1 MKKPSWPALFAL
13 PAGLLLLDR
22 LTKGLVHAADLREPV
37 EVIPGFFRI
46 VKTWNT
52 GLAFG
57 TLSEASARIMNPAI
71 IVIGTAAILWIF
83 YLLLFQKQGW
93 WITVCFHL
101 LLAGAAGNVTDRLR
115 WGAVLD
121 FLEFHAGRFT
131 WPAFNV
137 ADSCITVGLGLLVW
151 DMVASSRK

>member
-1 MKKPSWPALFAL
+1 MKKPAWPGLFAL
-13 PAGLLLLDR
+13 SAGLILLDR
-22 LTKGLVHAADLREPV
+22 LTKGLVFAADLREPA
-37 EVIPGFFRI
+37 EVVPGFFRI

-57 TLSEASARIMNPAI
+57 ALSEASARLMNPAI
-71 IVIGTAAILWIF
+71 VVIGTAAILWIL
-83 YLLLFQKQGW
+83 YLLLFQKQERR
-93 WITVCFHL
+93 ITVCFHL
-101 LLAGAAGNVTDRLR
+101 LLAGAAGNVADRVR

-121 FLEFHAGRFT
+121 FLEFHAGRFY

>member
-1 MKKPSWPALFAL
+1 MRKPAWAGLFAL
-13 PAGLLLLDR
+13 SAGLLFLDR
-22 LTKGLVHAADLREPV
+22 LTKGFVYAADLREPV
-37 EVIPGFFRI
+37 EVVPGFFRI

-71 IVIGTAAILWIF
+71 VVIGTAAILWIL
-83 YLLLFQKQGW
+83 YLLLFQRQGR

-121 FLEFHAGRFT
+121 FLEFHAGRFY

-137 ADSCITVGLGLLVW
+137 ADSCITVGLSLLVW